1 MIYLPDTNVWIAYL
15 NRRESRVKAALAEH
29 RLEDIVLCSVV
40 KAELLYGAFRSN
52 RLETNLEVLQML
64 FSQMH
69 GLSFDDLA
77 ANHYGRI

>member
-15 NRRESRVKAALAEH
+15 NRKESRVKAALTEH

-52 RLETNLEVLQML
+52 RLAANLEVLQVL
-64 FSQMH
+64 FSQMYS
-69 GLSFDDLA
+69 LPFDDLA
-77 ANHYGRI
+77 AHH